1 VADLAEAALRVPML
15 VRVSVRLAVVVTM
28 VLVVMVVV
36 SVRAVMRVLV
46 TVATMVVVAVAVSR
60 VRMIVSV
67 VGVPMRLVRL
77 VHRAAA
83 GGVEYVELGGRDAPA
98 GHLARAEIDPLHSE
112 RGHVAPDPVQ
122 ARSQIEQRAH
132 EHVAAHPCGSVEV
145 EDALHLELSLRP

>member
-1 VADLAEAALRVPML
+1 VANLAEAALRVAVL

-28 VLVVMVVV
+28 VLVVTVVV
-36 SVRAVMRVLV
+36 SVRAVMMVLV
-46 TVATMVVVAVAVSR
+46 TVATMGVMAVDVSR
-60 VRMIVSV
+60 VRMIVTV
-67 VGVPMRLVRL
+67 VAVPMRLVRL

-83 GGVEYVELGGRDAPA
+83 GRVEDVELRARDAPA
-98 GHLARAEIDPLHSE
+98 CHLARSELDPLDSE
-112 RGHVAPDPVQ
+112 GGHVAPDQVQ